1 MKKLGLIG
9 GIGPEST
16 ILYYRKIIHGVQA
29 RMGKENLPRVSI
41 ESLSAFQVFS
51 FCRSGR
57 LDDLERY
64 VLDAIRS
71 LAAGGAEMVA
81 LTGNTPNIV
90 LDQVRLQTPIPVIS
104 AIDATCDE
112 AVRRGLSS
120 LGLLGTVFTM
130 TNSFFKEPL
139 ERRGIKVVVP
149 SDTKIAYIQ
158 SKIEAEL
165 EHGVVKEDTQ
175 ADFISIIE
183 DLRIAAGIDQ
193 VALACTELPL
203 ILSDMNSPVPCLD
216 TMEIHVK
223 ALVNAIVE
231 GQEHTKSRPGDR

>member
-29 RMGKENLPRVSI
+29 RLGKESLPRLSI

-51 FCRSGR
+51 FCRAGR
-57 LDDLERY
+57 LDDLENY
-64 VLDAIRS
+64 VLDAIRN
-71 LAAGGAEMVA
+71 LASGGAEIAA

-90 LDQVRLQTPIPVIS
+90 LERVRLRAPIPIIS
-104 AIDATCDE
+104 AIDSTCEE

-120 LGLLGTVFTM
+120 IGLLGTAFTM
-130 TNSFFKEPL
+130 TNTFFKEPF
-139 ERRGIKVVVP
+139 EQHGIKVVVP
-149 SDTKIAYIQ
+149 SDTQIAYIQ

-165 EHGVVKEDTQ
+165 EHGVVKQDTQ
-175 ADFISIIE
+175 ADFVSIIE
-183 DLRIAAGIDQ
+183 DLRTSGGIEQ

-203 ILSDMNSPVPCLD
+203 ILSDKNSPLPCLD
-216 TMEIHVK
+216 TMEIHVE
-223 ALVNAIVE
+223 ALVEALVE
-231 GQEHTKSRPGDR
+231 GKEPTH

>member
-16 ILYYRKIIHGVQA
+16 ILYYRKIIHGVQSKL
-29 RMGKENLPRVSI
+29 GKENLPPIAI

-51 FCRSGR
+51 MCRAGR
-57 LDDLERY
+57 LDDLENY
-64 VLDAIRS
+64 VLGAIRN
-71 LAAGGAEMVA
+71 LAAAGAEMAA

-90 LDQVRLQTPIPVIS
+90 LDRVRLRAPIPIIS
-104 AIDATCDE
+104 AIEATCDE
-112 AVRRGLSS
+112 AAQRGLSS

-130 TNSFFKEPL
+130 TNTFFKEPF

-149 SDTKIAYIQ
+149 STDQIAYIQ

-165 EHGVVKEDTQ
+165 EHGVVMPDTQ
-175 ADFISIIE
+175 ADFVSIIE
-183 DLRIAAGIDQ
+183 DLRTSSGIEQ

-203 ILSDMNSPVPCLD
+203 ILSDNNSPVPCLD
-216 TMEIHVK
+216 TMEIHVE
-223 ALVNAIVE
+223 ALVNVLVYE
-231 GQEHTKSRPGDR
+231 EESVR

>member
-1 MKKLGLIG
+1 MLNMKKLGLIG

-16 ILYYRKIIHGVQA
+16 VAYYRKIIHGVQD
-29 RMGKENLPRVSI
+29 RQGKENLPRVSI

-51 FCRSGR
+51 FCRAGR
-57 LDDLERY
+57 LDDLENY
-64 VLDAIRS
+64 VLDAIRN
-71 LAAGGAEMVA
+71 LAAGGADMAA

-90 LDQVRLQTPIPVIS
+90 LDRVRLRSPIPIIS

-130 TNSFFKEPL
+130 TNTFFKEPF

-149 SDTKIAYIQ
+149 SDAQIAYIQ

-165 EHGVVKEDTQ
+165 EHGVVKQDTQ
-175 ADFISIIE
+175 ADFVSIID
-183 DLRIAAGIDQ
+183 DLRASSGIEQ
-193 VALACTELPL
+193 IALACTELPL
-203 ILSDMNSPVPCLD
+203 ILSDNNSPVPCLD
-216 TMEIHVK
+216 TMEIHVE
-223 ALVNAIVE
+223 ALVHALVCAE
-231 GQEHTKSRPGDR
+231 DSVR